1 MKRGGEKKQGKRN
14 KYAAPTIDSK
24 RRAELHNSY
33 HAFRFFFCPPLHFP
47 SSREERECVR
57 VRSYSGTGTSELST
71 PVSGG
76 GGEWRIGS
84 QEHGAPRDLRFPPDS
99 RCFFLSFWVSFLGR
113 RGSCFHGDGFR
124 SSSLGF
130 FSLSMMLVCGKDLNA
145 GRVHFLVASGAF
157 GCGSWDFAAVGE

>member
-1 MKRGGEKKQGKRN
+1 M
-14 KYAAPTIDSK
+14 
-24 RRAELHNSY
+24 
-33 HAFRFFFCPPLHFP
+33 
-47 SSREERECVR
+47 R

-113 RGSCFHGDGFR
+113 RGSCFHGEGFR
-124 SSSLGF
+124 SSSLVF
-130 FSLSMMLVCGKDLNA
+130 FLYDVCVRERSECG
-145 GRVHFLVASGAF
+145 SGAF
-157 GCGSWDFAAVGE
+157 PGSKWGIRVWFLGFCRGGGVVGFKQRRRNLVGCCFRKRVMSNPVD